1 VEDQEIVELLKD
13 PVKFACV
20 IHCLLSIKNLD
31 DVMKEHSELEV
42 FKIACEATRDAYRGE
57 AS

>member
-1 VEDQEIVELLKD
+1 VEDQEILELLQD
-13 PVKFACV
+13 PEKLVCV
-20 IHCLLSIKNLD
+20 VHCLSTIDNLD
-31 DVMKEHSELEV
+31 EVIKEHGELEV